1 MKKILSLILIVFS
14 LLTPLSV
21 FAETEAER
29 IFGKI
34 SPPPQVVNIGPGRV
48 GISNLLNNT
57 IALIYAGAGIIFVF
71 MVVFSALQWITSGGD
86 KEKYGA
92 ARSRLTHAIIG
103 IILLAL
109 SFVIINLIG
118 SITGFKFFEGQGY
131 STLPADTQPP
141 PTQRFDGEAIC
152 GAQPWLPQ
160 CQRR

>member
-1 MKKILSLILIVFS
+1 MKKILTLVLVVIS

-21 FAETEAER
+21 FAVTEGER

-34 SPPPQVVNIGPGRV
+34 SPPPQVANLGPGRV
-48 GISNLLNNT
+48 GISSLLNNS
-57 IALIYAGAGIIFVF
+57 ISLIYVGASIIFVF

-109 SFVIINLIG
+109 SFAIINLIG
-118 SITGFKFFEGQGY
+118 SITGFELFKGQGY
-131 STLPADTQPP
+131 STPP
-141 PTQRFDGEAIC
+141 PPSQNFDNSDAVC
-152 GAQPWLPQ
+152 AAQPWMPQ
-160 CQRR
+160 CQR